1 MTVPLALIEQALQ
14 GYTMDVVINLTEH
27 VQTLET
33 RPNGQLYTAY
43 RDIDQTLLIGYSED
57 LAAEQL
63 SLRQRNFYI
72 TGTRRGTKREH
83 RLLLHTLKDMNIS
96 GTYNESCF
104 SANIELIENL
114 TDLNW
119 PVGEIEAMNEQSL
132 HKNIH
137 E

>member
-1 MTVPLALIEQALQ
+1 MTIPLALIEQALQ
-14 GYTMDVVINLTEH
+14 GYTMDVIINLTEH
-27 VQTLET
+27 VQTLEM

-63 SLRQRNFYI
+63 SLRQRNFYT

-83 RLLLHTLKDMNIS
+83 RLLLHTLKDLNIS

-114 TDLNW
+114 TNLNW

>member
-1 MTVPLALIEQALQ
+1 MTVPVALIEQALQ

-27 VQTLET
+27 VQTLEM

-43 RDIDQTLLIGYSED
+43 RDLDQTVLIGYSED
-57 LAAEQL
+57 LETEQL
-63 SLRQRNFYI
+63 SLRQRHFFI
-72 TGTRRGTKREH
+72 TGKRRGTKREH
-83 RLLLHTLKDMNIS
+83 RLLLHTLKDLNIL
-96 GTYNESCF
+96 GIYNESCF
-104 SANIELIENL
+104 SASIDLIENL
-114 TDLNW
+114 INLNW

>member
-1 MTVPLALIEQALQ
+1 MTVELALIEHALQ
-14 GYTMDVVINLTEH
+14 GLTMDIVINLTEH
-27 VQTLET
+27 VQTLEM

-63 SLRQRNFYI
+63 NLRQRNFYT

-83 RLLLHTLKDMNIS
+83 RVLLHTLKDLNIS
-96 GTYNESCF
+96 GTYNESFF

-114 TDLNW
+114 TNLNW
-119 PVGEIEAMNEQSL
+119 PVGEIEDMNGQSL

>member
-1 MTVPLALIEQALQ
+1 M
-14 GYTMDVVINLTEH
+14 
-27 VQTLET
+27 
-33 RPNGQLYTAY
+33 
-43 RDIDQTLLIGYSED
+43 IGYSED

-63 SLRQRNFYI
+63 NLRQRNFYT

-83 RLLLHTLKDMNIS
+83 RLLLHTLKDLNIS

-114 TDLNW
+114 TNLNW
-119 PVGEIEAMNEQSL
+119 PVGAIKAMNEHSL

>member
-27 VQTLET
+27 VQTLEM

-57 LAAEQL
+57 LAAEEL
-63 SLRQRNFYI
+63 SLRQRNFYT

-83 RLLLHTLKDMNIS
+83 RLLLHTLKDLNIS

-104 SANIELIENL
+104 SATIELIENL
-114 TDLNW
+114 TNLNW
-119 PVGEIEAMNEQSL
+119 PIGQIEAMNEQSL

>member
-14 GYTMDVVINLTEH
+14 GYTMDVIINLTEH
-27 VQTLET
+27 VQTLEMS
-33 RPNGQLYTAY
+33 PNGQLYTAY

-63 SLRQRNFYI
+63 SLRQRNFYT

-83 RLLLHTLKDMNIS
+83 RLLLHTLKDLNIS

-114 TDLNW
+114 TNLNW

>member
-14 GYTMDVVINLTEH
+14 RYTMDVVINLTEH
-27 VQTLET
+27 VQTLEM

-57 LAAEQL
+57 LAAEQV
-63 SLRQRNFYI
+63 SLRQRNFYT
-72 TGTRRGTKREH
+72 TGIRRGTKREY
-83 RLLLHTLKDMNIS
+83 RLLLHTLKDLNIS

-114 TDLNW
+114 TNLNW
-119 PVGEIEAMNEQSL
+119 PIGEIEAMNEQSL
-132 HKNIH
+132 HKDIH

>member
-27 VQTLET
+27 VQTLEM

-63 SLRQRNFYI
+63 SLRQRNFYT

-83 RLLLHTLKDMNIS
+83 RLLLQTLKDLNIS
-96 GTYNESCF
+96 GTYNERCF
-104 SANIELIENL
+104 SANIELIELLSN
-114 TDLNW
+114 LNW
-119 PVGEIEAMNEQSL
+119 PVGEIETITTQSS
-132 HKNIH
+132 H
-137 E
+137 ESKS

>member
-27 VQTLET
+27 VQTLEM

-63 SLRQRNFYI
+63 SLRQRNFYT

-83 RLLLHTLKDMNIS
+83 RLLLHTIKDLNIS

-114 TDLNW
+114 TNLNW

>member
-27 VQTLET
+27 VQTLEM

-63 SLRQRNFYI
+63 SLRQRHFYT

-83 RLLLHTLKDMNIS
+83 RLLLHTLKDLNIS

-104 SANIELIENL
+104 SANIELIESLVN
-114 TDLNW
+114 LNW
-119 PVGEIEAMNEQSL
+119 PVGEIKIMTTQSS
-132 HKNIH
+132 H

>member
-1 MTVPLALIEQALQ
+1 MTVELTVIEHALQ
-14 GYTMDVVINLTEH
+14 GSTMDVVINLTEH
-27 VQTLET
+27 VQTLEL
-33 RPNGQLYTAY
+33 RPNGQLFTAY
-43 RDIDQTLLIGYSED
+43 RDIDQTLVIGYSED

-63 SLRQRNFYI
+63 NLRQRNFYT

-83 RLLLHTLKDMNIS
+83 RLLLHTLKDLNIS

-104 SANIELIENL
+104 SANIELIQNL
-114 TDLNW
+114 INLNW
-119 PVGEIEAMNEQSL
+119 PIGEIEDMNEKYL

>member
-1 MTVPLALIEQALQ
+1 MSVPLALIEQALQ

-27 VQTLET
+27 VQTLEM

-63 SLRQRNFYI
+63 SLRQRNFYT

-83 RLLLHTLKDMNIS
+83 RLLLHTLKDLNIS
-96 GTYNESCF
+96 GTFNESCF

-114 TDLNW
+114 TNLNW

>member
-1 MTVPLALIEQALQ
+1 MTVVLDLIEHALQ
-14 GYTMDVVINLTEH
+14 GLTMDVVINLTEH
-27 VQTLET
+27 VQTLEM

-43 RDIDQTLLIGYSED
+43 RDIDQTLVIGYSED

-63 SLRQRNFYI
+63 NLRQRNFYI

-83 RLLLHTLKDMNIS
+83 RLLLHTLKDLNIS

-104 SANIELIENL
+104 SANIELIQNL
-114 TDLNW
+114 INLNW
-119 PVGEIEAMNEQSL
+119 PIGEIEAMNEKYL

>member
-1 MTVPLALIEQALQ
+1 MTVPLALIEQAIQ
-14 GYTMDVVINLTEH
+14 GYTMEVVINLTEH
-27 VQTLET
+27 VQTLEM

-43 RDIDQTLLIGYSED
+43 RDIDRTLLIGYSED
-57 LAAEQL
+57 LAAEEL
-63 SLRQRNFYI
+63 SLGQRNFYT

-83 RLLLHTLKDMNIS
+83 RLLLHTLKDLNIS

-104 SANIELIENL
+104 SATIELIENL
-114 TDLNW
+114 TNLNW
-119 PVGEIEAMNEQSL
+119 PIGEIEAMNEQSL

>member
-1 MTVPLALIEQALQ
+1 M
-14 GYTMDVVINLTEH
+14 
-27 VQTLET
+27 
-33 RPNGQLYTAY
+33 
-43 RDIDQTLLIGYSED
+43 IGYSED

-63 SLRQRNFYI
+63 NLRQRNFYT

-83 RLLLHTLKDMNIS
+83 RLLLHTLKDLNIS

-114 TDLNW
+114 TNLNW
-119 PVGEIEAMNEQSL
+119 PVGEIKAMNEHSL

>member
-27 VQTLET
+27 VQTLEM
-33 RPNGQLYTAY
+33 RPNGQIYTAY
-43 RDIDQTLLIGYSED
+43 RDIDRTLLIGYSED
-57 LAAEQL
+57 LAAEEL
-63 SLRQRNFYI
+63 SLRQRNFYT

-83 RLLLHTLKDMNIS
+83 RLLLHTLKDLNIS

-104 SANIELIENL
+104 SATIELIENL
-114 TDLNW
+114 TNLNW

>member
-27 VQTLET
+27 VQTLEL
-33 RPNGQLYTAY
+33 RPNGQLFTAY

-63 SLRQRNFYI
+63 SLRQRNFYT

-83 RLLLHTLKDMNIS
+83 RLLLHTLKDLNIS
-96 GTYNESCF
+96 GTYNESFF
-104 SANIELIENL
+104 SATIELIENL
-114 TDLNW
+114 TNLNW

>member
-27 VQTLET
+27 VQTLEL
-33 RPNGQLYTAY
+33 RPNGQLFTAY

-63 SLRQRNFYI
+63 NLRQRNFYT

-83 RLLLHTLKDMNIS
+83 RLLLHTLKDLNIS
-96 GTYNESCF
+96 GTYNECCF
-104 SANIELIENL
+104 SANIELIKHLIN
-114 TDLNW
+114 LNW
-119 PVGEIEAMNEQSL
+119 PVGEIETITTQSS
-132 HKNIH
+132 H
-137 E
+137 ESKS

>member
-27 VQTLET
+27 IQTLEM

-57 LAAEQL
+57 LESEQL
-63 SLRQRNFYI
+63 SLRQRHFFI
-72 TGTRRGTKREH
+72 TGKRRGTKREH
-83 RLLLHTLKDMNIS
+83 RLLLHTLKDLNIL
-96 GTYNESCF
+96 GIYNESCF
-104 SANIELIENL
+104 SASIDLIENL
-114 TDLNW
+114 INLNW
-119 PVGEIEAMNEQSL
+119 PIGEIEAMNEQYL
-132 HKNIH
+132 HKNIR

>member
-27 VQTLET
+27 VQTLKM

-63 SLRQRNFYI
+63 SLRQRNFYT

-83 RLLLHTLKDMNIS
+83 RLLLHTIKDLNIS

-104 SANIELIENL
+104 SATIELIENL
-114 TDLNW
+114 TNLNW